1 MEIVYGIDINNIYFK
16 RAIDMN
22 DRALRKVTIAQT
34 LKKEKIRD
42 DNFIITVATEMM
54 AILCISKD
62 IEDLRKRVD
71 NIIIAK
77 NVNGG
82 YVYVKDLNITGSVIA
97 LLKEAIKP
105 NLVKTLED
113 TPAIIHGGPF
123 ANIAHGCSSII
134 GTDLALRLADYV
146 ITEAGFGADLGAEKF
161 LDIKTRELGKEP
173 DLIILVVSLR
183 AVKEKSFEKG
193 IQNILKHYNN
203 LTRFNRKVI
212 ICINKFET
220 DDKKEIDLLKN
231 KLMEENNNIII
242 EECTSWKD
250 GGKGAENIARRIVK
264 EINEIKNDGLENN
277 EINYVYQKI

>member
-82 YVYVKDLNITGSVIA
+82 
-97 LLKEAIKP
+97 
-105 NLVKTLED
+105 
-113 TPAIIHGGPF
+113 
-123 ANIAHGCSSII
+123 
-134 GTDLALRLADYV
+134 
-146 ITEAGFGADLGAEKF
+146 
-161 LDIKTRELGKEP
+161 
-173 DLIILVVSLR
+173 
-183 AVKEKSFEKG
+183 
-193 IQNILKHYNN
+193 
-203 LTRFNRKVI
+203 
-212 ICINKFET
+212 
-220 DDKKEIDLLKN
+220 
-231 KLMEENNNIII
+231 
-242 EECTSWKD
+242 
-250 GGKGAENIARRIVK
+250 
-264 EINEIKNDGLENN
+264 
-277 EINYVYQKI
+277 